1 MVDIIPNW
9 HPIFVH
15 FTIGLL
21 AAGAVMFVASALV
34 PAHRWSE
41 TALKA
46 AHVNLW
52 AGAGIAIATVLAGFY
67 AYDTVAHD
75 GPSHAAMTDH
85 RNWALPT
92 AALWIGLALWSGYA
106 VRKSGWRRGWVF
118 VLLIVSAA
126 SALAVTGFKGGEAVY
141 RHGIGVMSLP
151 EIEGQGGHGSHSHDG
166 ADRHE
171 TGQLPAE
178 GDRQHDIVEPEPAT
192 VAPTTVAP
200 APDTQ
205 SHEPHDHD
213 DHNHQD

>member
-1 MVDIIPNW
+1 MIEIIPNW

-21 AAGAVMFVASALV
+21 ATCAALFIASALF

-52 AGAGIAIATVLAGFY
+52 VGAAIAVATVLAGLY
-67 AYDTVAHD
+67 AYNTVAHD

-85 RNWALPT
+85 KNWALPT

-106 VRKSGWRRGWVF
+106 LRKSGWRRGWMF
-118 VLLIVSAA
+118 VLLILAA
-126 SALAVTGFKGGEAVY
+126 GSALAVTGFKGGEAVY
-141 RHGIGVMSLP
+141 RHGLGVMALP
-151 EIEGQGGHGSHSHDG
+151 EVEGDGGHGSHSHGG
-166 ADRHE
+166 ADHHE
-171 TGQLPAE
+171 TGEHHEEDDHHHGEAE
-178 GDRQHDIVEPEPAT
+178 SEPAAVT
-192 VAPTTVAP
+192 P
-200 APDTQ
+200 APETE

-213 DHNHQD
+213 GHDHQH